1 MDLKMMIKAH
11 AKELGIDKIGFTTAD
26 NFAALKPSLLAQ
38 KAAGHTTGFEHQNI
52 DERLYPDKIFDQPQS
67 IIAIALAYPAKIHE
81 RPPRTGPK
89 RGRFARASWGIVT
102 LCLIEKWRHLSSL
115 SNERRKMILTCV
127 SNLWSIQVN

>member
-89 RGRFARASWGIVT
+89 RGRFARASWGIDYHTV
-102 LCLIEKWRHLSSL
+102 LD
-115 SNERRKMILTCV
+115 RKMASLIKL
-127 SNLWSIQVN
+127 SLIHI